1 MHSKKI
7 QKAICGT
14 PDHPLKIGNAE
25 IQCYVLEDEK
35 RVLVQSEMIKSLGMS
50 RGSSGGSSGDRLA
63 KFIQGQRIKPFIS
76 NELMNVTKN
85 PLQFKTPNGHK
96 AYGYEAETLANI
108 CFAVLDAEKKDL
120 LLKSQ
125 LHIAKQCDIL
135 VKGFAI
141 VGINALVDEV
151 TGYQD
156 IRAKNSLAKI
166 LEKYI
171 LKEFKAWTKT
181 FPDEFYREMFRLKR
195 WTFDPSTVKKPSV
208 IGRYT
213 NDVVYERLAPGVLS
227 ELQKKNPVVKKGGGR
242 ARKHHQWL
250 TGDVGHPKLK
260 EHLSGVM
267 ALMRASANWR
277 SFKDTLARAYPKLN
291 EQIPLALDM
300 EEE

>member
-35 RVLVQSEMIKSLGMS
+35 RVLIQTEMIRSLGMS
-50 RGSSGGSSGDRLA
+50 KGSSGGSSGDRLA
-63 KFIQGQRIKPFIS
+63 KFIQGQRIKPYIS
-76 NELMNVTKN
+76 NDLMQMTNT
-85 PLQFKTPNGHK
+85 PLKFKTPKGNV
-96 AYGYEAETLANI
+96 AYGYEAEVLAQI
-108 CFAVLDAEKKDL
+108 CFAVLEADQAGL
-120 LLKSQ
+120 LQKQ
-125 LHIAKQCDIL
+125 QKHIAKQCGIL

-156 IRAKNSLAKI
+156 IRAKNNLAQI

-181 FPDEFYREMFRLKR
+181 FPDEFYREMFRLKS
-195 WTFDPSTVKKPSV
+195 WSFDPSTVRKPSV

-213 NDVVYERLAPGVLS
+213 NDVVYERLAPGVLD
-227 ELQKKNPVVKKGGGR
+227 ELQRVNPTIKGKGR
-242 ARKHHQWL
+242 VRKHHQWL

-277 SFKDTLARAYPKLN
+277 SFKDTLARAYPKQN
-291 EQIPLALDM
+291 EQIPLALDVG
-300 EEE
+300 ED